1 MADPQNAQSGEPMGG
16 TPAPASKPRSLLQIG
31 MINYVGDRWGPKN
44 QVGRFIFDIAIWI
57 PPLLILAILVKL
69 SQG

>member
-1 MADPQNAQSGEPMGG
+1 MAETQNQPTGG
-16 TPAPASKPRSLLQIG
+16 APETQPKPRSALQIG
-31 MINYVGDRWGPKN
+31 LFNYVGDRWGPKDPRA
-44 QVGRFIFDIAIWI
+44 RFIFDIAIWI